1 MHANFVI
8 RHKQSMCSSDA
19 LLAFTHFLRDASLA
33 SIGCFRA
40 LDASFEPSFRCT
52 ALVSGAEPNQYLVWK
67 RLLHDRH
74 AANAD
79 PSFDPDTT
87 KPKNGVLD
95 LRTSGV
101 QRMVPMPSWMQMKIN
116 NEKGWLLHQRKHFDV
131 EKGLSRETH
140 VCASLVRERK
150 QNQFPQDGKLRSSLA
165 GCKAA
170 SVKTRLRHVCVC
182 VCVCAFLVCER
193 KTKVPQDGKLRSSLA
208 GCKAAKVKTSCFHEV
223 HQEVNSWSWL
233 LVWIKL
239 GFSFGQQQYM
249 DR

>member
-40 LDASFEPSFRCT
+40 LDASFKPSFRCT
-52 ALVSGAEPNQYLVWK
+52 AVVSGAEPNQYLVWK
-67 RLLHDRH
+67 RLLHDHH

-131 EKGLSRETH
+131 EKVARGKHMCVFLW
-140 VCASLVRERK
+140 CVRGNK
-150 QNQFPQDGKLRSSLA
+150 IN
-165 GCKAA
+165 
-170 SVKTRLRHVCVC
+170 
-182 VCVCAFLVCER
+182 
-193 KTKVPQDGKLRSSLA
+193 
-208 GCKAAKVKTSCFHEV
+208 FHKMGNLEV
-223 HQEVNSWSWL
+223 L
-233 LVWIKL
+233 LQVA
-239 GFSFGQQQYM
+239 
-249 DR
+249 RRPV